1 MLQEVDMPQV
11 RKYASRAEQQAAYR
25 QRRVLAEQ
33 AALSQKSLPPLP
45 AIPSMP
51 GHTRWKAM
59 LLLAQELLSG
69 AASEMQDY
77 HDNRS
82 DEWQES
88 SRGQEMLEK
97 SDRLT
102 EIVDNL
108 QSLE

>member
-1 MLQEVDMPQV
+1 MPQV

-33 AALSQKSLPPLP
+33 AALFRKNLPSLP

-51 GHTRWKAM
+51 SHARWKAM
-59 LLLAQELLSG
+59 LLLAHELLSG

-77 HDNRS
+77 HDDRS
-82 DEWQES
+82 EEWQES
-88 SRGQEMLEK
+88 SRGREMLEK
-97 SDRLT
+97 SESLT
-102 EIVDNL
+102 EMADNL